1 MLRARCW
8 LLALS
13 AHAAACAEVV
23 SFPEE
28 PRLVES
34 GPWRCLGAQ
43 APIDS
48 GGRSTATVRMQVC
61 DAFGE
66 CAVPLSGLSAKLCS
80 KVDVG
85 CTRPL
90 DIAVREVD
98 GLLEFDVPLGDDGFD
113 GYLAV
118 SSPSE
123 PCSSPSFGEAGA
135 ALCAANPAC
144 DPEQPDDSCL
154 VPVYVRALWFFNPPI
169 VADTQEPL
177 RLSLLSS
184 AAQPALAVASGGSFD
199 PSTGSV
205 VVTGFDCDGGRAPG
219 VSYDMRQHAG
229 AVSQWYMANGILTAS
244 VTETDAT
251 GMGGFVGVP
260 PGFADVEAYNADDER
275 VGGVGVQVSAGT
287 ISYASL
293 VPSP

>member
-1 MLRARCW
+1 MRRARCGF
-8 LLALS
+8 LALCW
-13 AHAAACAEVV
+13 HAAACGEVV
-23 SFPEE
+23 SFPDN

-43 APIDS
+43 APRDS
-48 GGRSTATVRMQVC
+48 GGQSTATVRMQVC

-66 CAVPLSGLSAKLCS
+66 CAVPLSGLSAELCA

-90 DIAVREVD
+90 DIEIREVD
-98 GLLEFDVPLGDDGFD
+98 GLLEFEVPIGDDGFD

-123 PCSSPSFGEAGA
+123 PCTSPSFGDASA
-135 ALCAANPAC
+135 ALCAANPGC
-144 DPEQPDDSCL
+144 DPERPGDSCL

-169 VADTQEPL
+169 TADAPEPL

-184 AAQPALAVASGGSFD
+184 AAQPSLAAASGGSFD

-219 VSYDMRQHAG
+219 VSYDMRQHVD

-244 VTETDAT
+244 ASQTDAT

-275 VGGVGVQVSAGT
+275 VGAVGVQVSAGT

-293 VPSP
+293 VPLP

>member
-1 MLRARCW
+1 MTRAKGW
-8 LLALS
+8 LIALLW
-13 AHAAACAEVV
+13 HAVACAEVV
-23 SFPEE
+23 SFPDD

-43 APIDS
+43 APLGS
-48 GGRSTATVRMQVC
+48 GGQSTATVRMQLC

-66 CAVPLSGLSAKLCS
+66 CAVPLSGLSAQLCA
-80 KVDVG
+80 KVDFG

-90 DIAVREVD
+90 DIDIREAD

-123 PCSSPSFGEAGA
+123 PCTSPSFGEASA

-144 DPEQPDDSCL
+144 DPARPDDSCL
-154 VPVYVRALWFFNPPI
+154 VPLYVRALWFFNPPI
-169 VADTQEPL
+169 IADTAEPL

-184 AAQPALAVASGGSFD
+184 AALPSLTAASGGSFD
-199 PSTGSV
+199 PATGSV
-205 VVTGFDCDGGRAPG
+205 VVTGFDCDGSRALG
-219 VSYDMRQHAG
+219 VTYDMRQNADD
-229 AVSQWYMANGILTAS
+229 VSQWYMANGILTAS
-244 VTETDAT
+244 VSETDAT
-251 GMGGFVGVP
+251 GMGGFVGVR
-260 PGFADVEAYNADDER
+260 PGFADVEAYTADNER
-275 VGGVGVQVSAGT
+275 VGAVGVQVSAGT

>member
-1 MLRARCW
+1 MARARCW
-8 LLALS
+8 LLALYG
-13 AHAAACAEVV
+13 HAAACAEVV
-23 SFPEE
+23 SFPED

-34 GPWRCLGAQ
+34 GPWRCVGAQ
-43 APIDS
+43 APPDP
-48 GGRSTATVRMQVC
+48 GAQSTATVRMRVC

-66 CAVPLSGLSAKLCS
+66 CAAPPGGLSAELCA

-90 DIAVREVD
+90 DIEIREVD
-98 GLLEFDVPLGDDGFD
+98 GLLEFDVPIGNDGFD

-123 PCSSPSFGEAGA
+123 PCTSASFGEASA
-135 ALCAANPAC
+135 ALCAASRGC
-144 DPEQPDDSCL
+144 DPEQPDDRCL

-169 VADTQEPL
+169 IADTAEPL

-184 AAQPALAVASGGSFD
+184 AAQPSLAIASGGSFD
-199 PSTGSV
+199 PTTGSV

-219 VSYDMRQHAG
+219 VSYDMRQHAD

-244 VTETDAT
+244 VSETDAT

-260 PGFADVEAYNADDER
+260 PGFADVEAYNADNER
-275 VGGVGVQVSAGT
+275 IGAVGVQVSAGT

-293 VPSP
+293 VPLP

>member
-1 MLRARCW
+1 MLRARCS
-8 LLALS
+8 LLALCW
-13 AHAAACAEVV
+13 HAAACAEVV
-23 SFPEE
+23 SFPED

-34 GPWRCLGAQ
+34 GPWRCLGAG
-43 APIDS
+43 APIDL
-48 GGRSTATVRMQVC
+48 GAETTATVRMQLC

-66 CAVPLSGLSAKLCS
+66 CAVPLTGLSAKVCA

-90 DIAVREVD
+90 DIDIREVD

-123 PCSSPSFGEAGA
+123 PCTSPSFGEAGA

-154 VPVYVRALWFFNPPI
+154 VPLYVRALWFFNPPI
-169 VADTQEPL
+169 VADTPEPL
-177 RLSLLSS
+177 RLSLLST
-184 AAQPALAVASGGSFD
+184 AAQPALTAASGGSFD

-205 VVTGFDCDGGRAPG
+205 VVTGFDCDGSRALG
-219 VSYDMRQHAG
+219 VSYDMRQHAD
-229 AVSQWYMANGILTAS
+229 AVSQWYMANGILTTNVA
-244 VTETDAT
+244 ETDAT

-260 PGFADVEAYNADDER
+260 PGFADVEAYNSDNER

-293 VPSP
+293 VPAP

>member
-1 MLRARCW
+1 MLRSRCS
-8 LLALS
+8 LLALCW
-13 AHAAACAEVV
+13 HAAACAEVV
-23 SFPEE
+23 SFPED

-34 GPWRCLGAQ
+34 GPWRCLGAE
-43 APIDS
+43 APIDL
-48 GGRSTATVRMQVC
+48 GAETTATVRMQLC

-66 CAVPLSGLSAKLCS
+66 CAVPLTGLSAQVCA

-90 DIAVREVD
+90 DIDIREVD

-123 PCSSPSFGEAGA
+123 PCTSPSFGEAGA

-154 VPVYVRALWFFNPPI
+154 VPLYVRALWFFNPPI
-169 VADTQEPL
+169 VADTPEPL
-177 RLSLLSS
+177 RLSLLST
-184 AAQPALAVASGGSFD
+184 AAQPALTAASGGSFD

-205 VVTGFDCDGGRAPG
+205 VVTGFDCDGSRALG
-219 VSYDMRQHAG
+219 VSYDMRQHAD
-229 AVSQWYMANGILTAS
+229 AVSQWYMANGILTSNVA
-244 VTETDAT
+244 ETDAT

-260 PGFADVEAYNADDER
+260 PGFADVEAYNSDNER

-293 VPSP
+293 VPAP

>member
-1 MLRARCW
+1 MARARCW
-8 LLALS
+8 LLALCW
-13 AHAAACAEVV
+13 HAAACAEVV
-23 SFPEE
+23 SFPED
-28 PRLVES
+28 PRLIES
-34 GPWRCLGAQ
+34 GPWRCLGAP
-43 APIDS
+43 APSDS
-48 GGRSTATVRMQVC
+48 GGQSTATVRMQVC

-66 CAVPLSGLSAKLCS
+66 CAVPLSGLSAELCA

-90 DIAVREVD
+90 DIEIREVD
-98 GLLEFDVPLGDDGFD
+98 GLLEFEVPIGDDGFD

-118 SSPSE
+118 SSPSA
-123 PCSSPSFGEAGA
+123 PCTSPSFGEASA
-135 ALCAANPAC
+135 ALCAASPGC
-144 DPEQPDDSCL
+144 DPEQPGDSCL

-169 VADTQEPL
+169 IADTPEPL

-184 AAQPALAVASGGSFD
+184 AAQPSLAAASGGSFD

-219 VSYDMRQHAG
+219 VSYDMRQYAD

-244 VTETDAT
+244 VSETDAT

-260 PGFADVEAYNADDER
+260 PGFADVEAYNAENER
-275 VGGVGVQVSAGT
+275 VGAVGVQVSAGT

-293 VPSP
+293 VPLP

>member
-1 MLRARCW
+1 MLRSRCS
-8 LLALS
+8 LLALCW
-13 AHAAACAEVV
+13 HAAACAEVV
-23 SFPEE
+23 SFPED

-34 GPWRCLGAQ
+34 GPWRCLGAEE
-43 APIDS
+43 PIDL
-48 GGRSTATVRMQVC
+48 GLETTATVRMQLC

-66 CAVPLSGLSAKLCS
+66 CAVPLTGLSAQVCA

-90 DIAVREVD
+90 DIDIREVD

-123 PCSSPSFGEAGA
+123 SCTSPSFGEAGA

-154 VPVYVRALWFFNPPI
+154 VPLYVRALWFFNPPI
-169 VADTQEPL
+169 VADTPEPL
-177 RLSLLSS
+177 RLSLLST
-184 AAQPALAVASGGSFD
+184 AAQPALTAASGGSFD

-205 VVTGFDCDGGRAPG
+205 VVTGFDCDGSRALG
-219 VSYDMRQHAG
+219 VSYDMRQHAD
-229 AVSQWYMANGILTAS
+229 AVSQWYMANGILTSNVA
-244 VTETDAT
+244 ETDAT

-260 PGFADVEAYNADDER
+260 PGFADVEAYNSDSEL

-293 VPSP
+293 VPSR